1 MMVQHF
7 RGRRIT
13 VFLITFLMA
22 IVVIFPL
29 YWMGLSSFRTNS
41 QIFSTRINLLP
52 GKLILDNYLNL
63 FTTTKF
69 PWWFANS
76 LLITVL
82 TTALGLF
89 FCSLAGFALA
99 KYRFRFKSHVLVIIL
114 VMVSIPRFVTVI
126 PVFKLMSN
134 LGLTDTYLSLILPF
148 AINPLAVFLMK
159 QYIEG
164 IPDDLL
170 DSARIDGLDELQ
182 IAIRIIMPIIKPAIG
197 AAGILL
203 VMQSWNSYL
212 FPLIMMSTDTRMVLT
227 VGLASL
233 KSLYVV
239 EFGMIMAGS
248 TLSIIPLAAGYLMFQ
263 KQFVAG
269 LTAGAVKG

>member
-41 QIFSTRINLLP
+41 QIFSTRMNLLP
-52 GKLILDNYLNL
+52 GKLILDNYLDL
-63 FTTTKF
+63 FSTTKF

-248 TLSIIPLAAGYLMFQ
+248 TLSIIPLAAGYLLFQ